1 MHNDAPAAQSC
12 DAMVIFVG
20 GLKWFGVRWGYRR
33 VPGGLAD
40 AGFTGQTLYWD
51 WHRPVLGTFCLPI
64 YCNRSLIESKAA
76 ELAAFLAQRRRERSE
91 QSLHLIGCSA
101 GGYIALRAAELL
113 EAPLQV
119 ASLVLLSA
127 AINPARDLAAARA
140 AVRGPMINCSS
151 MLDCGIL
158 GLGTMLLGTP
168 DGRRGCAAGM
178 VGFDR
183 GEEHGLTE
191 LRWRWPMIFSG
202 RLGGHSTCTP
212 RAFIRKYVAPLM
224 GLDS

>member
-1 MHNDAPAAQSC
+1 MTGAAP
-12 DAMVIFVG
+12 DGLVVFVG

-33 VPGGLAD
+33 VPAGLAD

-51 WHRPVLGTFCLPI
+51 WHRPVAGTFCLPI
-64 YCNRSLIESKAA
+64 YCNHKLLESKAV
-76 ELAAFLAQRRRERSE
+76 ELAAFIADRRRQSPG

-113 EAPLQV
+113 PRPVQV
-119 ASLVLLSA
+119 DSLALLSA
-127 AINPARDLAAARA
+127 AVSPTRDLTAARA
-140 AVRGPMINCSS
+140 AVRGTMVNCSS
-151 MLDCGIL
+151 VLDCVIL
-158 GLGTMLLGTP
+158 GLGTTLLGTP
-168 DGRRGCAAGM
+168 DGRRGPAAGM

-183 GEEHGLTE
+183 GHEHGVVE

-212 RAFIRKYVAPLM
+212 RAFIRRYVAPLM
-224 GLDS
+224 GLDT